1 MESFDRGEFLEFFCD
16 DANNFL
22 KDLETNLESLKTTWD
37 STTFEACSRAAHSL
51 TGAAAMMRLSIVAG
65 MSGSLEHLLEFGRD
79 EAGRGEGEVYFTAA
93 TQILPILR
101 GCVERVCADPGNDE
115 DPNDLDRWS
124 EAVRDRFSTD
134 ADTLLVPVE
143 TARTEIEKDDPASE
157 EDDVSSSD
165 SPGIQGSW
173 DKPKAVT
180 RDELKQWLES
190 GQSDLVDLLREEI
203 SDHLEAAAR
212 WVSEIERLPV
222 THPTWAEV
230 RRFFHTMAG
239 SAATV
244 GLEEFGTRSRLIEE
258 SIEWAEDDPE
268 KRIDGIRSAAITTLE
283 TVLAVIERRKAK
295 TTIDSGRS
303 PQVDAETLID
313 FKDESDDLFER
324 IEDELAGLEGGG
336 NLGEALESVYRW
348 IHTLKGIAHTV
359 GYSSLAKGAHQVEQK
374 LDDVLQ
380 NRDETPSEDFGE
392 RLMHAIDRLR
402 HLGRAPV
409 VADSEVQSVDD
420 LLMGRAADQQMD
432 AGEAGGSVGAT
443 LRVPARRLD
452 VLMNLVGELVI
463 NRTRMALQLESLA
476 DLRNSLRSS
485 QDRLV
490 SLVEGYRQRY
500 EFRDIEPQASGQSVS
515 EVSLGFSGMEFD
527 RYDDLNILSRSLIEI
542 STDTSEIM
550 VELERIFGS
559 FGAETESFQKITNTL
574 QTEIT
579 RIRMVPMSRLFR
591 RLARPLRENAL
602 AEGKEVRLTTFGGD
616 VEIDRA
622 VLERLYGCLV
632 HLVRNAVAHGI
643 EPVEERRTAGKSD
656 VGAVELTAFQ
666 EGDAVTITVRDDG
679 RGLDSDRVLGAA
691 AALGWETDRSDVH
704 QLIFRPGLSTR
715 GQAGELAG
723 RGMGLSAVHD
733 VVSRLNGRTSVESN
747 EGQGTIFSLT
757 VPTTLAIHQALLV
770 AVGDE
775 TFALPLSGIDEVTTI
790 RASHIQQTPEGPLLV
805 LRGEA
810 IPFYVLAV
818 LVGTSSVDEGQPKEH
833 PAVVVRAGNR
843 RVALMVNR
851 ILAREEIVLKPL
863 GRIFRSHPFLSGA
876 ALAGDGSVNLVLEI
890 AGLLAQEYSSD
901 SQTPT
906 PIRGETPHGKRSSV
920 LVVDDSL
927 SVRRT
932 AERLLES
939 TGVEAVTARDGV
951 EAIEFLRQ
959 RRFDLVITDLE
970 MPRLNGY
977 ELIATIRRN
986 PETKNLPVVVLSS
999 RTSEKHQRHAESV
1012 GATGYLTKPLSREDL
1027 LKWLPE
1033 NTVPS

>member
-16 DANNFL
+16 DAENFL
-22 KDLETNLESLKTTWD
+22 RELESGIESLRTTWD
-37 STTFEACSRAAHSL
+37 SGTFEACSRAAHSL
-51 TGAAAMMRLSIVAG
+51 TGAAAMMRLSIIAG
-65 MSGSLEHLLEFGRD
+65 ISSSLEQLLDFGRD
-79 EAGRGEGEVYFTAA
+79 EAGRGEGEICFSSVSE
-93 TQILPILR
+93 LMPILR
-101 GCVERVCADPGNDE
+101 TSVERICLEQAKNE
-115 DPNDLDRWS
+115 DPVDLDNWT
-124 EAVRDRFSTD
+124 EAVEERFSANAPAVLAVIEKARAESEGED
-134 ADTLLVPVE
+134 SKDENDSAPIADTPSVQDTDGQP
-143 TARTEIEKDDPASE
+143 PAVSPE
-157 EDDVSSSD
+157 EL
-165 SPGIQGSW
+165 
-173 DKPKAVT
+173 
-180 RDELKQWLES
+180 RQWLAS
-190 GQSDLVDLLREEI
+190 GKSDMVDLLREEI
-203 SDHLEAAAR
+203 SAHLESVERWAA
-212 WVSEIERLPV
+212 EIDDLPL
-222 THPTWAEV
+222 THPTWGEV

-244 GLEEFGTRSRLIEE
+244 GLDEFGIRSRLIEE
-258 SIEWAEDDPE
+258 SIEKAEEDPTLSTDNIE
-268 KRIDGIRSAAITTLE
+268 QSTITTLE
-283 TVLAVIERRKAK
+283 TILAVIERRK
-295 TTIDSGRS
+295 TRHGMENGQTI
-303 PQVDAETLID
+303 QVDPETLND

-336 NLGEALESVYRW
+336 NLGSALEAVYRW

-359 GYSSLAKGAHQVEQK
+359 GYSSLATGAHQIEQK
-374 LDDVLQ
+374 LDEVL
-380 NRDETPSEDFGE
+380 RDQDESDSAEFGE
-392 RLMHAIDRLR
+392 RLLHAMDRLR

-409 VADSEVQSVDD
+409 VAESEIRAVQN
-420 LLMGRAADQQMD
+420 LLMGQATDQQIET
-432 AGEAGGSVGAT
+432 GEATGGVGST

-500 EFRDIEPQASGQSVS
+500 EFRDIEPQTIGQTSS

-579 RIRMVPMSRLFR
+579 RIRMVPVSRLFR
-591 RLARPLRENAL
+591 RLARPLRENAR
-602 AEGKEVRLTTFGGD
+602 AEGKEVRLATFGGD

-622 VLERLYGCLV
+622 VLEKLYGCLV

-643 EPVEERRTAGKSD
+643 ERVEDRRSAGKSD
-656 VGAVELTAFQ
+656 VGTVELTAFQ

-679 RGLDSDRVLGAA
+679 QGLDSAKVLEAA
-691 AALGWETDRSDVH
+691 SALGLETDRNDVH

-723 RGMGLSAVHD
+723 RGFGLSAVHEI
-733 VVSRLNGRTSVESN
+733 VSRLNGRTSVES
-747 EGQGTIFSLT
+747 EKGQGTTFSLT

-818 LVGTSSVDEGQPKEH
+818 LVGTSSIDEGEPREH

-863 GRIFRSHPFLSGA
+863 GQVFRSHPFLSGA
-876 ALAGDGSVNLVLEI
+876 ALAGDGSVNLVLEL
-890 AGLLAQEYSSD
+890 AGLLAQDYSSETA
-901 SQTPT
+901 TPT
-906 PIRGETPHGKRSSV
+906 ITLRESADGKRPSV
-920 LVVDDSL
+920 LLVDDSL

-932 AERLLES
+932 AERLLENS
-939 TGVEAVTARDGV
+939 GVEAVTARDGV
-951 EAIEFLRQ
+951 EAVELLRR

-986 PETKNLPVVVLSS
+986 PETRDLPVVVLSS

-1033 NTVPS
+1033 NKVPS